1 MQLIKGSL
9 KLKDIALKN
18 PVVTIGNFDGLHIGH
33 QMIIKS
39 AVQRAKVIGGQA
51 IVYTFEPHPIA
62 VLAPHKSP
70 PIITTFAEKAALLKK
85 RSGIDLLV
93 REKFT
98 KKFAALTSEEF
109 IRTILYERFHPKEI
123 LVGHDYSFGKNR
135 EGSVRLLKKLG
146 KELGFTVWVMRDIRI
161 DTIHVR
167 STIIRNF
174 IREGD
179 VYEASRLLGRP
190 YTLPG
195 TVVRGLQRSIGFA
208 TANLAPDK
216 DLIPAN
222 GIYAIRA
229 ETPYGS
235 CDGVVN
241 IGTCPTFG
249 SNEKTIEAHL
259 FDFNRNLYGK
269 KISLQFIERLR
280 GEKKFRDAKTLAAQ
294 IEKDIRKARKILRQ
308 E

>member
-1 MQLIKGSL
+1 MQLIKGSHRL
-9 KLKDIALKN
+9 KEIALKN

-98 KKFAALTSEEF
+98 KKFAALTSEDF

-135 EGSVRLLKKLG
+135 GGSVRLLKKLG

-161 DTIHVR
+161 DNIHVR
-167 STIIRNF
+167 STTIRNF
-174 IREGD
+174 IIKGD

-195 TVVRGLQRSIGFA
+195 IVEKGRQRGISFP
-208 TANLAPDK
+208 TANLKPDK
-216 DLIPAN
+216 ELVPAN
-222 GIYAIRA
+222 GVYAIRV
-229 ETPYGS
+229 ETPFGKY
-235 CDGVVN
+235 DGVVN

-249 SNEKTIEAHL
+249 ENRQTIEAHL
-259 FDFNRNLYGK
+259 FDFNKNLYGK

>member
-1 MQLIKGSL
+1 MQLIKGSN

-39 AVQRAKVIGGQA
+39 AVQRAKVINGTS

-85 RSGIDLLV
+85 RSGIDFLV

-98 KKFAALTSEEF
+98 KKFASLTSEEF
-109 IRTILYERFHPKEI
+109 IRTILYERFHPREI

-135 EGSVRLLKKLG
+135 EGSVSLLKKLG

-161 DTIHVR
+161 DNIHVR
-167 STIIRNF
+167 STTIRNF
-174 IREGD
+174 IRKGD

-195 TVVRGLQRSIGFA
+195 MVVTGLQRGIGFP
-208 TANLAPDK
+208 TANLQPDK
-216 DLIPAN
+216 DLVPAN
-222 GIYAIRA
+222 GIYAIRV
-229 ETPYGS
+229 ETPYGKY
-235 CDGVVN
+235 DGVVN

-249 SNEKTIEAHL
+249 ANQQTIEAHL
-259 FDFNRNLYGK
+259 FDFSKNLYGK

-280 GEKKFRDAKTLAAQ
+280 GEKKFCDAKILAVQ
-294 IEKDIRKARKILRQ
+294 IEKDIQKARKILRQ